1 MYRSSALDQLT
12 GADVAEFDRLGIRTI
27 YDFRTA
33 PERAA
38 RPDRVP
44 SGARH
49 IVADV
54 LLDMTGHTPSRIMEA
69 MRDPGSASRTF
80 GDGKGAAMF
89 VEQYRDFV
97 RLGSARRAFGR
108 ALTSVIDERSR
119 PVLIHCTGG
128 KDRTGWAVAVLQL
141 FLGVSPELVIE
152 DFVASNRYL
161 RPGFESLFADFEARG
176 GDPEVLA
183 SFLWVR
189 PEYLEAAL
197 DEMRRLYGTTDGY
210 FAQGVGLGDDTL
222 DALRATFLDGVST
235 PSRRVS

>member
-1 MYRSSALDQLT
+1 MYRSSALDQLA

-33 PERAA
+33 RERAE

-44 SGARH
+44 PGTRH

-54 LLDMTGHTPSRIMEA
+54 LLDMTGHTPGQIMEA
-69 MRDPGSASRTF
+69 MRDPGSASRAF

-89 VEQYRDFV
+89 VDQYRDFV
-97 RLGSARRAFGR
+97 RLDSAREAFGR
-108 ALTSVIDERSR
+108 AYTSAIDARSR

-128 KDRTGWAVAVLQL
+128 KDRTGWAVAALQL
-141 FLGVSPELVIE
+141 FLGVSPDLVID

-176 GDPEVLA
+176 GDSEVLA

-189 PEYLEAAL
+189 PEYLDAAL
-197 DEMRRLYGTTDGY
+197 DEAHRLYGTLEGY
-210 FAQGVGLGDDTL
+210 FADGIGLSHDTL
-222 DALRATFLDGVST
+222 ADLRTTFLEGT
-235 PSRRVS
+235 PTPVEQVG